1 MDFLRYL
8 AQVMDVHPS
17 LLLPITMA
25 KRDRITR
32 LGRAIDHVN
41 VNKDNNVKNKD
52 NYARQTDFGIAVSY
66 FKFFYHVLA
75 ILRSWGKCWDPL
87 WGLDLTSTACWLGFL
102 NLFCGPKQRLYLCVL
117 RLYEYIIPSHY
128 DIKKWDCNML
138 SGKLYN
144 FRSYHFAVGT
154 VYNSFL
160 N

>member
-52 NYARQTDFGIAVSY
+52 NYDNSY
-66 FKFFYHVLA
+66 STLTISLNMSHCMTKISIFLLA
-75 ILRSWGKCWDPL
+75 
-87 WGLDLTSTACWLGFL
+87 
-102 NLFCGPKQRLYLCVL
+102 
-117 RLYEYIIPSHY
+117 
-128 DIKKWDCNML
+128 
-138 SGKLYN
+138 
-144 FRSYHFAVGT
+144 
-154 VYNSFL
+154 
-160 N
+160 